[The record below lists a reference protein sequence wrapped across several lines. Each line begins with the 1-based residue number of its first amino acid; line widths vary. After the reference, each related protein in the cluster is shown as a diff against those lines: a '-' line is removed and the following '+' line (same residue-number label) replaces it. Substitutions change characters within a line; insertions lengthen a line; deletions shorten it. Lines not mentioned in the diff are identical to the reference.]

1 MGGRDRSRRL
11 RRGRHARGEARA
23 RAAGPRRRH
32 AMTPRI
38 TLLEPPLLERILAEA
53 MTLLATQ
60 GARVQD
66 ESARALLAGA
76 GASVDAAA
84 TRIPEALLRAALASV
99 PRRFHLYDRA
109 GKPAVEYGGGRAHF
123 DPGSSCVSVLDPA
136 TLEHR
141 KARAADLVRLV
152 QVTER
157 LEAYEAQSTA
167 LVCDDVPTAIADV
180 YRLFL
185 VLWYSAKPVVTGAF
199 TGAST
204 RLMVELLEAECGG
217 AEALRAR
224 PRAVFDV
231 CPVPPLLWSEFAC
244 ESLKI
249 LARAGV
255 PAEIVSV
262 PLAGATAPVTL
273 AGALVQ
279 HTAECL
285 AGLAIHQLAAPG
297 APLVWGGAPAIFD
310 MRTGTAPMGAIET
323 AMLDCAAAQVGRHL
337 GLPTHG
343 YLCGSDAKSVDAQ
356 AGLETGMAALLGV
369 LGGINMISGAGM
381 LDTLACHS
389 VEKLV
394 LDAEAILAA
403 QRLGRGIEPRG
414 DSLALAM
421 FARTG
426 LAGDFL
432 KLTETRDLFRK
443 EQVLPS
449 AVIDRGALGAWRQ
462 SGRPDAFAR
471 ARSRVDALLAQY
483 RRPPL
488 EAAREGAML
497 ALMRRLAAEAGLAGL
512 PGVD

>member
-1 MGGRDRSRRL
+1 MI
-11 RRGRHARGEARA
+11 
-23 RAAGPRRRH
+23 
-32 AMTPRI
+32 PRI
-38 TLLEPPLLERILAEA
+38 TLLEPALLERIVAEA
-53 MTLLATQ
+53 GVLLATH
-60 GARVQD
+60 GARVLD
-66 ESARALLAGA
+66 PAARALLAAGGA
-76 GASVDAAA
+76 IIDGQVA
-84 TRIPEALLRAALASV
+84 RIDEAMLRAALASA
-99 PRRFHLYDRA
+99 PRRFQLYDRA
-109 GKPAVEYGGGRAHF
+109 GRPVVDYGGTGVHF
-123 DPGSSCVSVLDPA
+123 DPGSSCVSILDPA

-152 QVTER
+152 QLTER
-157 LEAYEAQSTA
+157 LDPYEAQSTA
-167 LVCDDVPTAIADV
+167 LVCDDVPAAVADV

-204 RLMVELLEAECGG
+204 RVMIELLEAESGG
-217 AEALRAR
+217 AAALRER

-244 ESLKI
+244 ESLLI

-255 PAEIVSV
+255 PAQIVSV

-285 AGLAIHQLAAPG
+285 AGLALHQLAAPG
-297 APLVWGGAPAIFD
+297 APVVWGGAPAIFD

-323 AMLDCAAAQVGRHL
+323 AMLDSAAAQVGRHL

-356 AGLETGMAALLGV
+356 AGLETGMAAIMGV

-381 LDTLACHS
+381 LDSLACHS
-389 VEKLV
+389 LEKLV
-394 LDAEAILAA
+394 LDAEAIAAA
-403 QRLGRGIEPRG
+403 QRLGRGIEARG
-414 DSLALAM
+414 ASLALDM

-432 KLTETRDLFRK
+432 KLTDTRDLFRK
-443 EQVLPS
+443 EQILPS
-449 AVIDRGALGAWRQ
+449 PVIGRGALGQWQQA
-462 SGRPDAFAR
+462 GRPDAFAR
-471 ARSRVDALLAQY
+471 ARTRIAALLAQY

-488 EAAREGAML
+488 DAAREQAML
-497 ALMRRLAAEAGLAGL
+497 ALMRRVAGDAGLTHL
-512 PGVD
+512 PGID

>member
-1 MGGRDRSRRL
+1 MRPRL
-11 RRGRHARGEARA
+11 
-23 RAAGPRRRH
+23 
-32 AMTPRI
+32 
-38 TLLEPPLLERILAEA
+38 TLLEPPLLERIVAEA
-53 MTLLATQ
+53 CTLLATQ
-60 GARVQD
+60 GARVQG
-66 ESARALLAGA
+66 EEARALLAAGGA
-76 GASVDAAA
+76 TVYA
-84 TRIPEALLRAALASV
+84 TIARIPAAMARAALASA
-99 PRRFHLYDRA
+99 PRRFQLFDRA
-109 GKPAVEYGGGRAHF
+109 GQPAVEYGGTRAQF
-123 DPGSSCVSVLDPA
+123 DPGSSCVSILDPA

-152 QVTER
+152 QITEQ
-157 LEAYEAQSTA
+157 LDAYEAQSTA
-167 LVCDDVPTAIADV
+167 LVCADVPTAIADV

-185 VLWYSAKPVVTGAF
+185 VLWYAAKPVVTGAF

-204 RLMVELLEAECGG
+204 RLMIELLAAESGG
-217 AEALRAR
+217 PEALRAR

-231 CPVPPLLWSEFAC
+231 CPVPPLFWSEFAC
-244 ESLKI
+244 ESLVI

-255 PAEIVSV
+255 PAQIVSV

-285 AGLAIHQLAAPG
+285 AGLTLHQLAAPG
-297 APLVWGGAPAIFD
+297 APVVWGGAPTIFD

-323 AMLDCAAAQVGRHL
+323 AMLDCAAAQIGRHL

-394 LDAEAILAA
+394 LDAEAIAAA

-414 DSLALAM
+414 ESLALDM

-426 LAGDFL
+426 LSGDFL
-432 KLTETRDLFRK
+432 KLTDTRDLFRK
-443 EQVLPS
+443 EQLLPS
-449 AVIDRGALGAWRQ
+449 AVIDRGALGAWQ
-462 SGRPDAFAR
+462 QAGRPDAFAR
-471 ARSRVDALLAQY
+471 ARTRVDALLAQY

-488 EAAREGAML
+488 DAAREGAML
-497 ALMRRLAAEAGLAGL
+497 ALMRRVAGDAGLEGL
-512 PGVD
+512 PGIE